1 MAACRATRSTAQ
13 GPRRDLMALG
23 VDAPIIDVRGTVE
36 TAAWVRPGAGVP
48 AQRSSASGQQH
59 RQPNDDQRDPMHR
72 EPTSLWGSSSPTPPA
87 DTISSP
93 GTGPQRR
100 QRLRLGFST
109 VAVPPF
115 ANALAAGSSY
125 RFVELAFFHLDARND
140 AEIAVVDVLVVIV
153 LDLHDLVARAEG
165 PAEAFDADL
174 ARGVECILKL
184 DIEGASTEAAAV
196 HR

>member
-1 MAACRATRSTAQ
+1 MSGAHWPSGSPRVIAARGENSC
-13 GPRRDLMALG
+13 LG
-23 VDAPIIDVRGTVE
+23 VDAPIIDVRRTVE

-59 RQPNDDQRDPMHR
+59 RQPNDDQRDPIHG
-72 EPTSLWGSSSPTPPA
+72 EPASLWGSSSPTPPA

-115 ANALAAGSSY
+115 ANALAGGGSY
-125 RFVELAFFHLDARND
+125 RFSGVGD
-140 AEIAVVDVLVVIV
+140 
-153 LDLHDLVARAEG
+153 G
-165 PAEAFDADL
+165 S
-174 ARGVECILKL
+174 RGGSGRSLLRI
-184 DIEGASTEAAAV
+184 
-196 HR
+196 